1 MTARERLNGSACFHL
16 WRGSPAQT
24 HPRSRESGRAISR
37 RTRQCFPSKKVFKP
51 WKERLPSAGRLTPL
65 GLDAVKVR
73 FEAAQGQATRM
84 TSVPDRHLLFKAKSW
99 FESVSEAI

>member
-1 MTARERLNGSACFHL
+1 MIARERLNGSACFLL

-24 HPRSRESGRAISR
+24 HPRSRESGRAYIEAHTPMFSFEEGLQALEGALAIG
-37 RTRQCFPSKKVFKP
+37 RQ
-51 WKERLPSAGRLTPL
+51 ADPL

-73 FEAAQGQATRM
+73 FEAAQGQATRT
-84 TSVPDRHLLFKAKSW
+84 TSVPDRHLLFKAKGW